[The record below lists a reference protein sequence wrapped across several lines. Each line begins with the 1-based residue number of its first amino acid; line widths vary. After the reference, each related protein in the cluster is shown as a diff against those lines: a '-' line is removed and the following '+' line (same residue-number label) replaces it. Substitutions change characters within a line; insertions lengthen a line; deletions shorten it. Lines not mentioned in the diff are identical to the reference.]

1 MRARITVLLL
11 GALLVTTSAWAQEA
25 QVLAT
30 EPQVVEEPAAPRMN
44 RLQDVGDIDARVMAN
59 ADIVL
64 AFVDLGVGLDVGVL
78 RLGPGVLALGGEF
91 EAGACVSPCIALN
104 LATGWSFSHLF
115 YSPHARATYH
125 LLPSQSP
132 GMEKVDLYGL
142 VLAGLTLTTTRVTGT
157 DFDYAGSD
165 VGPSVGLGVGGK
177 YFFQDDFFLG
187 AEGRLRYSAGEY
199 TYSLRSGNVTL
210 SDSQSSWSLSG
221 FNVQFFAGLR
231 L

>member
-1 MRARITVLLL
+1 MRTRIPVLWL
-11 GALLVTTSAWAQEA
+11 GMLLVTTSAWAQEA

-30 EPQVVEEPAAPRMN
+30 EPQVEPAAPRMN

-91 EAGACVSPCIALN
+91 DAGACVSPCIALN

-125 LLPSQSP
+125 LLPSQSS

-142 VLAGLTLTTTRVTGT
+142 VLAGLTLTTTRVTGM

-210 SDSQSSWSLSG
+210 SDSQSTWSLSG
-221 FNVQFFAGLR
+221 FNVQFFVGLR